1 MDKDAFSSIRP
12 TKLLFYLRCMEK
24 FGYKEE
30 HVLEGTGLDKA
41 RLNDP
46 YLLVEISD
54 YIRIVS
60 NMLRLTNCQGLPFQ
74 MAKELVPGDLGVL
87 GHAVS
92 SCKNTEEG
100 GEIWRKYSRF
110 FFGNLF
116 SFNETVKDG
125 RRFYEFTPRVKLLS
139 HLVQFFIEEKIT
151 VDFTL
156 FKKFNNCQVRC
167 RYYGL
172 TYPAPPH
179 KKLYEEVIGI
189 PATFNAERILYVVDL
204 EKEWMTKPFHWADS
218 ETARICKAYL
228 EEVAAVAGCR
238 TTITA
243 KAKYLIKENLPRILS
258 VDEMAEHFSCSART
272 FCRYLAMENSRYQDL
287 IASVRTETAKNF
299 LATTSISADRIADHL
314 GFSDTGSL
322 RRSFKLWTG
331 MTISEYKRTSRLSM
345 RHVDTYEAVP
355 AENGLVMG

>member
-1 MDKDAFSSIRP
+1 MDKDAFSSVRP

-24 FGYKEE
+24 FGYKTED
-30 HVLEGTGLDKA
+30 VLEGTE
-41 RLNDP
+41 LNKTKLKDP
-46 YLLVEISD
+46 YLLVEVSD
-54 YIRIVS
+54 YIRTVS
-60 NMLRLTNCQGLPFQ
+60 NMLRLTNCQELPFR
-74 MAKELVPGDLGVL
+74 MGRELVPGDLGIL

-92 SCKNTEEG
+92 SCENTEEG
-100 GEIWRKYSRF
+100 VDVWRKYNRL

-116 SFNETVKDG
+116 AFSETVKDG
-125 RRFYEFTPRVKLLS
+125 RQFHEFTPRVKLLP

-179 KKLYEEVIGI
+179 KKRYEEVIGI
-189 PATFNAERILYVVDL
+189 PATFNAEKILYVVDL
-204 EKEWMTKPFHWADS
+204 EDEWMMRPFLWADS
-218 ETARICKAYL
+218 ETARICKSYL
-228 EEVAAVAGCR
+228 EEIASVAGCR
-238 TTITA
+238 TTVTA
-243 KAKYLIKENLPRILS
+243 KTKHLIQENLPRILS
-258 VDEMAEHFSCSART
+258 IDEMAEYFSCSART
-272 FCRYLAMENSRYQDL
+272 FCRYLAVENSRYQDL

-299 LATTSISADRIADHL
+299 LSTTSIPVDRIADHL

-331 MTISEYKRTSRLSM
+331 MTISEYKKSSRLS
-345 RHVDTYEAVP
+345 AIG
-355 AENGLVMG
+355 N